1 MMADYTNILQEL
13 RDWKDDFGSLLDN
26 KQLIGTI
33 EWQPLWERLVALE
46 RLFNDPIISE
56 PLDNYKV
63 ALRHPIDACG
73 MTEFVVQLVEKG
85 SSENDIS
92 RALSM
97 QGVDLTAREVGEW
110 ITSYKG
116 APIMDR
122 VEYPYGSVFDTQ
134 AQLQSIFND
143 LKAGI
148 IALKSADDEPFIKA
162 RRVKEEVWIQ
172 FMQEQRQLLKDARA
186 LMETVKQFE
195 AIDRFKQIV
204 IEEVN
209 KENPVIA
216 SRIYRRIQ
224 LAKTLHNTLEP
235 SA

>member
-1 MMADYTNILQEL
+1 MADYTNILQEL

>member
-1 MMADYTNILQEL
+1 MADYTNILQEL

-224 LAKTLHNTLEP
+224 LAKTLHNTMEP